1 MTSLYSVTREDF
13 YDYLRCPK
21 IVSIKAYRTL
31 RKEKRAPT
39 PSQRAVEPADIG
51 MIGEAAVQ
59 LGFSDVGTAVAMQQ
73 ISYSIPELNR
83 NQLLKQIAIESLSG
97 VEKIRERL
105 RAEYGEITIIGK
117 GQGRQPDLAGTVLPD
132 RLAFSSESKVPIIV
146 EVKNSR
152 YHGPADEFQ
161 AKFYNG
167 VAETSGLYLLEE
179 RVEGQVAKLR
189 PRIIH
194 SEAETLLVYPRL
206 GESLTIKE
214 KFVPSAAMVRQVWTA
229 KELGLSGF
237 SIETNCG
244 VDCPHHRLKLD
255 LPEGNI
261 EPLPPL
267 PLVFSKGLVEKDWNL
282 DLEYQ
287 VKYGRELLP
296 EALKTALFLHAEKA
310 DGKLEEWKDW
320 LVKDGGLD
328 KEAAEIALS
337 FRKRSRFYASK
348 PDATKLTRSM
358 RVVLD
363 QWKRILKKKVRDAA
377 PLLIGKAT
385 SVYALPA
392 KSTRLVNNAWKK
404 WEN

>member
-1 MTSLYSVTREDF
+1 MTSLYSVTREDL
-13 YDYLRCPK
+13 YDYFRCPK
-21 IVSIKAYRTL
+21 IVSIKAYKTL
-31 RKEKRAPT
+31 TEEKRVPT
-39 PSQRAVEPADIG
+39 PSQRAVEPADVG

-59 LGFSDVGTAVAMQQ
+59 LGFSGVGTVAAMQQ

-83 NQLLKQIAIESLSG
+83 NQLLKQIAAESLRG

-132 RLAFSSESKVPIIV
+132 RLAFSSENRVPIIV

-152 YHGPADEFQ
+152 HQGPADKFQ

-179 RVEGQVAKLR
+179 RVEGQVAKLN
-189 PRIIH
+189 PRVIH
-194 SEAETLLVYPRL
+194 GEAETILVYPRL
-206 GESLTIKE
+206 GASSIIKE
-214 KFVPSAAMVRQVWTA
+214 KFVPSRPMIREVWTA

-237 SIETNCG
+237 SIESNCG
-244 VDCPHHRLKLD
+244 VDCPHHRLKVE

-267 PLVFSKGLVEKDWNL
+267 PLVFSKGLVEEDWNL

-287 VKYGRELLP
+287 VNYGGKLLP
-296 EALKTALFLHAEKA
+296 PGLKSALFFHARNV
-310 DGKLEEWKDW
+310 DGRLEVWKDW
-320 LVKDGGLD
+320 LVQDGGLD

-337 FRKRSRFYASK
+337 FRKGSRFYASK
-348 PDATKLTRSM
+348 PKPTELFRSM
-358 RVVLD
+358 RGVVD
-363 QWKRILKKKVRDAA
+363 RWRRILKKRFRTSTSVLVGRAA
-377 PLLIGKAT
+377 

-392 KSTRLVNNAWKK
+392 KSTKLVNDAWKK
-404 WEN
+404 WED